1 MPFEDMSLMR
11 SIPTA
16 TVVDI
21 SDATLMADVFPKLVY
36 REGVK
41 YMRTGRKNSIK
52 LYAPGSTFEIGKGNV
67 LKDGTDV
74 TIIACGIMVAKAM
87 EAATALAEQGINAAV
102 IDMFTV
108 KPLDVELVTEF
119 ASKTGAVVTA
129 ENHSVNGGLTEAVAR
144 ALMENK
150 PVPAEHVAID
160 DRYGQV
166 GSQDFLEKEYGLTA
180 EHIMEVA
187 KKAIARK

>member
-1 MPFEDMSLMR
+1 
-11 SIPTA
+11 
-16 TVVDI
+16 
-21 SDATLMADVFPKLVY
+21 
-36 REGVK
+36 
-41 YMRTGRKNSIK
+41 
-52 LYAPGSTFEIGKGNV
+52 
-67 LKDGTDV
+67 
-74 TIIACGIMVAKAM
+74 
-87 EAATALAEQGINAAV
+87 
-102 IDMFTV
+102 MFTV